1 MREGRAE
8 PPAVQRADA
17 QEAVCHGPRRDVPF
31 REAQQLPRDPSGDAR
46 AGPVEVVHEQPRKDG
61 QELRALGLPRAQLAG
76 PPVGLP
82 HLRGRPALG
91 GDERPAQ
98 RDPQVE
104 LRPVA
109 IPAGGQAGHE
119 LQGLRQ
125 LGHGFDH
132 RRARHR
138 PPPGLEPVADRLLRQ
153 ARLGAVVGEQLGLRL
168 RQLAGSAP
176 PGRGRCGVELPPP
189 VAQEACRTPRPAPAR
204 A

>member
-61 QELRALGLPRAQLAG
+61 QELRALGLLRAQLAG
-76 PPVGLP
+76 PPVGLS
-82 HLRGRPALG
+82 HLGGRPAPG

-119 LQGLRQ
+119 PQGLRQ
-125 LGHGFDH
+125 LGHGFGASPTAPSPA
-132 RRARHR
+132 ARPRTGSR
-138 PPPGLEPVADRLLRQ
+138 PPSPPSPPRRSGGRA
-153 ARLGAVVGEQLGLRL
+153 ARAAPFPSRE
-168 RQLAGSAP
+168 SAP
-176 PGRGRCGVELPPP
+176 PARPRCARGAAG
-189 VAQEACRTPRPAPAR
+189 ACS
-204 A
+204 